1 MSNVKA
7 QIPNK
12 IQSPNEMPKQIGHDK
27 NVILNSFQNPILK
40 FVINLAFGF

>member
-12 IQSPNEMPKQIGHDK
+12 IQSPNEMPKQIRHDK
-27 NVILNSFQNPILK
+27 MSELVSESHFEICH
-40 FVINLAFGF
+40 